1 MMNTLPEQEEASNVF
16 GQPLVACCMDPITG
30 FWRDGHCNTGPADA
44 GVHTV
49 CVIVTDDFLAY
60 SKEVGND
67 LSTPMPEYGFQGLK
81 HGDAWCL
88 CASRWVD
95 AYHHGKAPRV
105 KLDATHQK
113 MLDYVPLAVLQE
125 FSL

>member
-1 MMNTLPEQEEASNVF
+1 MMTIENEQNESLNVF
-16 GQPLVACCMDPITG
+16 GKPLVACCMDPITG
-30 FWRDGHCNTGPADA
+30 FWRDGYCQTGPVDA

-49 CVIVTDDFLAY
+49 CVVVTEGFLAY

-67 LSTPMPEYGFQGLK
+67 LSTPMPEYGFHGLK

-105 KLDATHQK
+105 KLDATHIK
-113 MLDYVPLAVLQE
+113 MLDFVNLAVLQE
-125 FSL
+125 FSV

>member
-1 MMNTLPEQEEASNVF
+1 MMNTFNEQDESLNVF
-16 GQPLVACCMDPITG
+16 GKPLVPCCMDPITG
-30 FWRDGHCNTGPADA
+30 FWRDGYCQTGPSDT

-49 CVIVTDDFLAY
+49 CIIVTDEFLAY

-67 LSTPMPEYGFQGLK
+67 LSTSMPEYGFQGLK
-81 HGDAWCL
+81 HGAAWCL

>member
-1 MMNTLPEQEEASNVF
+1 MMNTLPEQAEALNVF
-16 GQPLVACCMDPITG
+16 GQPLVACCMDPVTG

-49 CVIVTDDFLAY
+49 CVIVTDDFLTY

-67 LSTPMPEYGFQGLK
+67 LSTSMPEYGFQGLK
-81 HGDAWCL
+81 HGDAWSL